1 MQKHDTAIT
10 SPRPSLPTKVAIF
23 SEKQIITNQIA
34 NDNSIFDQIANVVDC
49 KISLCVS

>member
-34 NDNSIFDQIANVVDC
+34 NDNTKFDQNATVED
-49 KISLCVS
+49 